1 MNPICDCVA
10 SVAQRA
16 NSYNFDDLLKVLT
29 FWNNP
34 AEVRRDLLA
43 IYFQA
48 AQSIFNESTPCGNL
62 ADAFATL
69 QEIIEALDTVG
80 NVKDAKLTVTLR

>member
-1 MNPICDCVA
+1 MKSNDSANSVPASTQLNGTTDEPVKQQQSPKKKKSAKSVA
-10 SVAQRA
+10 SV
-16 NSYNFDDLLKVLT
+16 D
-29 FWNNP
+29 
-34 AEVRRDLLA
+34 
-43 IYFQA
+43 A

>member
-1 MNPICDCVA
+1 MYNPYENVEYVLRNA
-10 SVAQRA
+10 P
-16 NSYNFDDLLKVLT
+16 NYNLDGLLKIVLDY
-29 FWNNP
+29 NNP
-34 AEVRRDLLA
+34 EEVRRDLLA